1 LAWVSILKDIT
12 SVSVL
17 RMEFP
22 REIQRRTC
30 MSLSPHCIADA
41 VQSLVQSTHE
51 VFEVYD
57 SSADNETEDC
67 ETTEPLEAIAQF
79 RNLRVILMEHHQRQS
94 PAPRGLVD
102 HDSEVVFM
110 DFSSHDHL
118 THDDHLCLVRFNH
131 VDIREKRTRVE
142 KQQSDF

>member
-1 LAWVSILKDIT
+1 
-12 SVSVL
+12 
-17 RMEFP
+17 
-22 REIQRRTC
+22 
-30 MSLSPHCIADA
+30 MSLTP
-41 VQSLVQSTHE
+41 HE

-57 SSADNETEDC
+57 SSTDNATEDC
-67 ETTEPLEAIAQF
+67 ETTEPLETIAQF